1 MARRIRTFIA
11 LELTKNIR
19 QKLTTLQEKLAAAI
33 PDVKW
38 VAPEN
43 LHVTL
48 FFLGD
53 VPDLE
58 VPEVCRRVEQAV
70 AGLAPFSVSVEGL
83 GCFPGTNRPRV
94 LWAGITKGTQELQ
107 RVHKLIEGPLHA
119 LGYRAEERRYVP
131 HVTLGRL
138 KRDRPVPRMAELVQ
152 EMNRCRCGEMVA
164 SEICIMAS
172 QLERSGPIYTVM
184 GRAPFRGEHLLDAE
198 ESAGVQSESEEDF
211 LTSADEP
218 EMD

>member
-33 PDVKW
+33 PEVKW
-38 VAPEN
+38 VEPEN

-94 LWAGITKGTQELQ
+94 LWAGITKGAQELQ
-107 RVHKLIEGPLHA
+107 QVHKVLERPLHA

-131 HVTLGRL
+131 HITLGRL
-138 KRDRPVPRMAELVQ
+138 KRDRPVPKIAELIQ
-152 EMNRCRCGEMVA
+152 QMHRCRLGEMTA

-184 GRAPFRGEHLLDAE
+184 GRAFFRGEHARAAE
-198 ESAGVQSESEEDF
+198 ESVRAQSEFEEDF